1 MSFLDQAE
9 RLRRLAAQRKSP
21 ILKTPRRTRVI
32 TITSGKGGVG
42 KTNFVV
48 NLAIAL
54 SKFGKRV
61 YILDAD
67 LGLANADV
75 VLGMVPRYNLLD
87 VVQKK
92 KTLAEIAVAGPAGI
106 TLLPGGSGLAEL
118 ADLAEAEREA
128 LIEELIQLE
137 GLADILLI
145 DTGAG
150 LSRTVLSFVAAA
162 DEMFVVTT
170 PEPTAMRDAYGVI
183 KVAAQQ
189 HSQKKISVIVNMVK
203 DAREGREIAERLL
216 TVSRRFLQIDLKFL
230 GSIRADEQVMAA
242 VKQQQPFM
250 LLFPRSRAA
259 ENIQEIAGALLEL
272 PKEKPRGLAKFFSR
286 LTRLWEN
293 ETRSLV

>member
-1 MSFLDQAE
+1 VSFLDQAA

-21 ILKTPRRTRVI
+21 ILKAPKRTRVI

-54 SKFGKRV
+54 SMHGKRV

-75 VLGMVPRYNLLD
+75 VLGMVPKHTLHD

-92 KTLAEIAVAGPAGI
+92 KTLAEIAVTGPAGI
-106 TLLPGGSGLAEL
+106 TLLPGGSGLTEL
-118 ADLAEAEREA
+118 ADLPDAEREA
-128 LIEELIQLE
+128 LIEELLQLE

-150 LSRTVLSFVAAA
+150 LSRTVLSFVEAA

-170 PEPTAMRDAYGVI
+170 PEPTAIRDAYGVI
-183 KVAAQQ
+183 KVAVQK
-189 HSQKKISVIVNMVK
+189 HSQKKISVIVNMAR
-203 DAREGREIAERLL
+203 DAREGSETAERLL
-216 TVSRRFLQIDLKFL
+216 TVSRRFLQIDLQFL
-230 GSIRADEQVMAA
+230 GAIRADLQVVEA
-242 VKQQQPFM
+242 VKQQQPFVI
-250 LLFPRSRAA
+250 LFPRSRAA
-259 ENIQEIAGALLEL
+259 ENVQEIAAALLEL
-272 PKEKPRGLAKFFSR
+272 PQEKPRGLAKFFNR
-286 LTRLWEN
+286 LARLWEN
-293 ETRSLV
+293 GSRSLV

>member
-1 MSFLDQAE
+1 MSFLDQAA

-21 ILKTPRRTRVI
+21 ILKAPKRTRVI

-54 SKFGKRV
+54 SMHGKRV

-75 VLGMVPRYNLLD
+75 VLGMVPKHTLHD

-92 KTLAEIAVAGPAGI
+92 KTLAEIAVTGPAGI
-106 TLLPGGSGLAEL
+106 TLLPGGSGLTEL
-118 ADLAEAEREA
+118 ADLPDAEREA
-128 LIEELIQLE
+128 LIEELLQLE

-150 LSRTVLSFVAAA
+150 LSRTVLSFVEAA

-170 PEPTAMRDAYGVI
+170 PEPTAIRDAYGVI
-183 KVAAQQ
+183 KVAVQK
-189 HSQKKISVIVNMVK
+189 HSQKKISVIVNMAR
-203 DAREGREIAERLL
+203 DAREGSETAERLL
-216 TVSRRFLQIDLKFL
+216 TVSRRFLQIDLQFL
-230 GSIRADEQVMAA
+230 GAIRADLQVVEA
-242 VKQQQPFM
+242 VKQQQPFVI
-250 LLFPRSRAA
+250 LFPRSRAA
-259 ENIQEIAGALLEL
+259 ENVQEIAAALLEL
-272 PKEKPRGLAKFFSR
+272 PQEKQRGLAKFFNR
-286 LTRLWEN
+286 LARLWEN
-293 ETRSLV
+293 GSRSLV

>member
-1 MSFLDQAE
+1 MDQAA

-21 ILKTPRRTRVI
+21 ILKAPKRTRVI

-54 SKFGKRV
+54 SMHGKRV

-75 VLGMVPRYNLLD
+75 VLGMVPKHTLHD

-92 KTLAEIAVAGPAGI
+92 KTLAEIAVTGPAGI
-106 TLLPGGSGLAEL
+106 TLLPGGSGLTEL
-118 ADLAEAEREA
+118 ADLPDAEREA
-128 LIEELIQLE
+128 LIEELLQLE

-150 LSRTVLSFVAAA
+150 LSRTVLSFVEAA

-170 PEPTAMRDAYGVI
+170 PEPTAIRDAYGVI
-183 KVAAQQ
+183 KVAVQK
-189 HSQKKISVIVNMVK
+189 HSQKKISVIVNMAR
-203 DAREGREIAERLL
+203 DAREGSETAERLL
-216 TVSRRFLQIDLKFL
+216 TVSRRFLQIDLQFL
-230 GSIRADEQVMAA
+230 GAIRADLQVVEA
-242 VKQQQPFM
+242 VKQQQPFVI
-250 LLFPRSRAA
+250 LFPRSRAA
-259 ENIQEIAGALLEL
+259 ENVQEIAAALLEL
-272 PKEKPRGLAKFFSR
+272 PQEKQRGLAKFFNR
-286 LTRLWEN
+286 LARLWEN
-293 ETRSLV
+293 GSRSLV